1 MTHQAEIEARRIISA
16 VQQDEEVRDLL
27 AEIGYGE
34 EKIGRLEKLLEGGGE
49 PDEGRGSSE
58 GVSQASESEWEKAS
72 EAYQALRRISSE
84 TFKNDPDAMEM
95 MGTRLGQGTPIS
107 RKIKTDL
114 KGARAFYDNILNSPD
129 LIEQLEEEGYTRERL
144 EEERDLL
151 ERALETGDE
160 EVHPEVEKWV
170 ADFKRDIEPHL
181 EKRSNLREKLGL

>member
-34 EKIGRLEKLLEGGGE
+34 EKIGRLEKLLEGDGK
-49 PDEGRGSSE
+49 PDEGRGSPES
-58 GVSQASESEWEKAS
+58 VSQASGSEWERAS
-72 EAYQALRRISSE
+72 EAYQKLRRISSE

-107 RKIKTDL
+107 RKIKAGL
-114 KGARAFYDNILNSPD
+114 EGARGFYDNLLNSPD
-129 LIEQLEEEGYTRERL
+129 LIEQLKEEGYTRERL
-144 EEERDLL
+144 EKERELL

-160 EVHPEVEKWV
+160 EANPEVEKWV
-170 ADFKRDIEPHL
+170 EDFRRDVEPHL
-181 EKRSNLREKLGL
+181 ENRSDLREKLGL

>member
-34 EKIGRLEKLLEGGGE
+34 EKIGRLEKLLEGSGE

-170 ADFKRDIEPHL
+170 EDFKRDVEPHL